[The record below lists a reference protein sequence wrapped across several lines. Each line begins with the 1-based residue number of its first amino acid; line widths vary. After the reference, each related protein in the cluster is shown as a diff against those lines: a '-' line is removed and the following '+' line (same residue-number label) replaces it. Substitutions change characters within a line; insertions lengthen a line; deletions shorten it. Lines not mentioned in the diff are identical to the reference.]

1 MEQNEWIYIRIFLW
15 IIIVV
20 ELVRSTIF
28 TFSLYIQD

>member
-1 MEQNEWIYIRIFLW
+1 MEQNEWIYIRIFLRD
-15 IIIVV
+15 IIVV

>member
-1 MEQNEWIYIRIFLW
+1 MEQNEWIYIRIFLRV
-15 IIIVV
+15 IIVV